1 MTAPRARLVRWLT
14 LPGMV
19 IGMAWTIDA
28 WAQTPM
34 VPTVSWE
41 FLIAA
46 VWTLGLALAHGYA
59 RGVDR
64 RVVAVET
71 RLTTVEGD
79 VKNVDAALG
88 LHRVLVA
95 QSHYTKSEIEAM
107 KSDSVR
113 QTVEHRE
120 RVERA
125 LSDITHRLDYLS
137 RPQHRRSDDDPP
149 R

>member
-1 MTAPRARLVRWLT
+1 MTHRRARALRWLT
-14 LPGMV
+14 VPGMV
-19 IGMAWTIDA
+19 GGLAWTLDA

-34 VPTVSWE
+34 GPTVSWE

-46 VWTLGLALAHGYA
+46 VWTLGLAGAHGYA

-79 VKNVDAALG
+79 VRNVDAALG
-88 LHRVLVA
+88 IHRTLVA
-95 QSHYTKSEIEAM
+95 QNHYTKAEIEAM
-107 KSDSVR
+107 KADSVR
-113 QTVEHRE
+113 QTAEHRE

-125 LSDITHRLDYLS
+125 LSEINHRLDYMA
-137 RPQHRRSDDDPP
+137 RPLHRRTDDEPG

>member
-34 VPTVSWE
+34 GPTVSWE

-79 VKNVDAALG
+79 VRNVDAALG
-88 LHRVLVA
+88 LHRTLVV
-95 QSHYTKSEIEAM
+95 QNHYSKAEIEGM
-107 KSDSVR
+107 KAESARHTS
-113 QTVEHRE
+113 EHRE

-125 LSDITHRLDYLS
+125 LHEINHRLDYLS